1 MNSKNRGLTVFISI
15 LVGLLFGSIVLLIAG
30 HNPIKVMFNLVY
42 GVVNTPTSISY
53 TLINMAPL
61 LLTGIAAAFAFKTGL
76 FNIGIEG
83 QFLVGSVAAAFAG
96 IYFDLPPV
104 IHPLFCMLCAIT
116 AGGLFG
122 AIVGFLKAK
131 FNVNEVISSIMLNWI
146 ALYFNNFVLTWN
158 SIRQPNSDFSFN
170 INSNASIRILENWKT
185 SEAGVEFLSKSSF
198 LQNFF
203 KAPVNYGLL
212 IGIIVAILTWFIL
225 KKTTLGFELKAVGLN
240 KDAAKFSGIS
250 VNTKIM
256 QAMFISGAIGGLA
269 GAIDVLGVTHRIGV
283 LSLQP
288 GVGFD
293 GIAIALIAL
302 NSPIAVIPS
311 ALFFAALK
319 YGGGK
324 LTLSVGVPGEIV
336 SIVIG
341 FIVFFIS
348 IPFIIKSFK
357 RAKNKN
363 SDKENSKW
371 IYKK

>member
-1 MNSKNRGLTVFISI
+1 MNNKNRAFTVFISI

-30 HNPIKVMFNLVY
+30 HNPLKVMFNLVY

-83 QFLVGSVAAAFAG
+83 QFLVGSVAASIAG
-96 IYFDLPPV
+96 IYFDLPPI
-104 IHPLFCMLCAIT
+104 IHPIFCMLCAIL

-122 AIVGFLKAK
+122 AIVGFLKSK

-146 ALYFNNFVLTWN
+146 ALYFNNFVLTWD

-170 INSNASIRILENWKT
+170 INPNASIRVLENWKN
-185 SEAGVEFLSKSSF
+185 SEAGAEFLANNSF
-198 LQNFF
+198 LGNFF
-203 KAPVNYGLL
+203 KAPVNYGLI
-212 IGIIVAILTWFIL
+212 IGIIVAIIAWFIL

-250 VNTKIM
+250 VNSKIM

-269 GAIDVLGVTHRIGV
+269 GAVDVLGVTQRIGV

-302 NSPIAVIPS
+302 NNPIAVIPS

-336 SIVIG
+336 SIIIG

-348 IPFIIKSFK
+348 IPFIF
-357 RAKNKN
+357 KNKKRIDTVKN
-363 SDKENSKW
+363 EKEKQ
-371 IYKK
+371 K

>member
-302 NSPIAVIPS
+302 NNPIAVIPS

>member
-1 MNSKNRGLTVFISI
+1 MNNKNRALTVFISI

-30 HNPIKVMFNLVY
+30 HNPFKVMFNLVY

-61 LLTGIAAAFAFKTGL
+61 LLTGVAAAFAFRTGL

-83 QFLVGSVAAAFAG
+83 QFLIGSVAASIAG
-96 IYFDLPPV
+96 IYFDLPPF
-104 IHPLFCMLCAIT
+104 IHAIVCMMVAIL

-146 ALYFNNFVLTWN
+146 ALYFNNFVLTWE
-158 SIRQPNSDFSFN
+158 SIRQPNSDFSYN
-170 INSNASIRILENWKT
+170 IAQSASIRVLENWKT
-185 SEAGVEFLSKSSF
+185 SEAGMEFLSNHSF
-198 LQNFF
+198 LKNFF

-212 IGIIVAILTWFIL
+212 IGILVAIAAWFVL
-225 KKTTLGFELKAVGLN
+225 KKTTLGFELKAVGYN

-250 VNTKIM
+250 VNKKIM

-269 GAIDVLGVTHRIGV
+269 GAVDVLGVTHRIGV
-283 LSLQP
+283 LSLMP

-302 NSPIAVIPS
+302 NNPIAVIPS

-336 SIVIG
+336 SIIIG

-348 IPFIIKSFK
+348 IPFIFK
-357 RAKNKN
+357 GKKKVKAVTNK
-363 SDKENSKW
+363 KEEK
-371 IYKK
+371 

>member
-363 SDKENSKW
+363 SDKENSK
-371 IYKK
+371 